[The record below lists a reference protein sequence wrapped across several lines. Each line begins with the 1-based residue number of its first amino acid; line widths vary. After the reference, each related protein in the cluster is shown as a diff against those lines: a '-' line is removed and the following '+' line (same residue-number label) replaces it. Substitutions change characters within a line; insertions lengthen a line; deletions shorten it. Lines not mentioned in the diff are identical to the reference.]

1 MGHTACHAGIASS
14 GQSGIVMTILIL
26 IRHGDNEFLKHH
38 KLPGQLPGIHLNK
51 KGLEQADLLAETL
64 KTVPIKA
71 IYSSPL
77 ERAVETATPLARVK
91 NLDIQQISDLM
102 DTNVG
107 KWAGRSLTGLRRSR
121 QWKILQNNLSD
132 FQFPEGE
139 TIQQVQDRVMKILH
153 KIVPNN
159 IKDTIAII
167 SHADPI
173 RLAIA
178 FYLGLP
184 IENFQKI
191 TISPG
196 SVTILHSDQKMTR
209 LLATN
214 LIPPFNPQL
223 LLPE

>member
-1 MGHTACHAGIASS
+1 MGYTASHAGIKSS
-14 GQSGIVMTILIL
+14 GQSGIVMTILLL

-38 KLPGQLPGIHLNK
+38 KLPGQLPGIHINK

-64 KTVPIKA
+64 KTLPIKA

-102 DTNVG
+102 DTDVG
-107 KWAGRSLTGLRRSR
+107 RWAGRSLSELRRSR
-121 QWKILQNNLSD
+121 QWKILLNNLSG

-139 TIQQVQDRVMKILH
+139 TIQQVQDRVMKSLR
-153 KIVPNN
+153 KIVSNYK
-159 IKDTIAII
+159 KDTIAIV

-196 SVTILHSDQKMTR
+196 SVTFIHSAQKMSR
-209 LLATN
+209 LLAAN
-214 LIPPFNPQL
+214 LVPPFNPQP